1 MQLQPRKDD
10 NADCVVAQILVLTHP
25 GITEI
30 TTALRHM
37 SSAGEYQ
44 LEAHW
49 TETILK
55 KESQAKANA
64 ALLTFPYYNNYVD
77 LVKMELNAIASV
89 TKGAKPRK
97 YAVLGSGPLPM
108 TSICILRA
116 SRNDCE
122 AVTVDNFDYDPWAI
136 SESSKLCCHTGYSQE
151 EIGHHCVD
159 VESEDYDLRSFHVVY
174 LASLVGITSETKQ
187 RTIIRIMKQM
197 SPGALLVLRSAHSL
211 RSLLYPVVEIN
222 TTLTSLGL
230 TPLLV
235 VHPYDHIVNSV
246 VICQIGPSVSPTL
259 DDKKSESGRGKADS
273 ARKYLFARGLSV
285 QQSLL
290 LRAQTLLI
298 LPTVY
303 CQNAPSSSKRGL
315 VYVPNDKHRSDDSI
329 WVSDTSDLTWYYNYL
344 STPSPV
350 FDNATQL
357 QFVPMLW
364 GPSTTFLS
372 DVKSQ
377 IDSGANISYV
387 LGFNEPDGGGATGG
401 SAMPADMAAEIWQR
415 EMEPLKDMGVKL
427 GGPAVTGSPNG
438 FVWLQNFFTACN
450 GNCSVDFIPVHWY
463 GNFEGLASHVGQ
475 VRGTYQNLTMWV
487 TEYANNNVDLKES
500 QSFYNQSS
508 QFFDRIDYIT
518 HYSYFGSFRSSVS
531 NVGPNAAMLT
541 EKGELTDIGSW
552 YLGGSATGNTPRGA
566 AGRSVVFAGSG
577 IVVLLASI
585 WSAL

>member
-1 MQLQPRKDD
+1 MLQ
-10 NADCVVAQILVLTHP
+10 
-25 GITEI
+25 
-30 TTALRHM
+30 
-37 SSAGEYQ
+37 
-44 LEAHW
+44 
-49 TETILK
+49 
-55 KESQAKANA
+55 
-64 ALLTFPYYNNYVD
+64 
-77 LVKMELNAIASV
+77 
-89 TKGAKPRK
+89 
-97 YAVLGSGPLPM
+97 
-108 TSICILRA
+108 SI
-116 SRNDCE
+116 
-122 AVTVDNFDYDPWAI
+122 F
-136 SESSKLCCHTGYSQE
+136 
-151 EIGHHCVD
+151 
-159 VESEDYDLRSFHVVY
+159 F
-174 LASLVGITSETKQ
+174 
-187 RTIIRIMKQM
+187 
-197 SPGALLVLRSAHSL
+197 
-211 RSLLYPVVEIN
+211 
-222 TTLTSLGL
+222 
-230 TPLLV
+230 
-235 VHPYDHIVNSV
+235 
-246 VICQIGPSVSPTL
+246 
-259 DDKKSESGRGKADS
+259 
-273 ARKYLFARGLSV
+273 
-285 QQSLL
+285 
-290 LRAQTLLI
+290 QTLLI

-364 GPSTTFLS
+364 GQSTTFLS

-508 QFFDRIDYIT
+508 QFFDRIE
-518 HYSYFGSFRSSVS
+518 SVS
-531 NVGPNAAMLT
+531 HPKPMT
-541 EKGELTDIGSW
+541 T
-552 YLGGSATGNTPRGA
+552 R
-566 AGRSVVFAGSG
+566 R
-577 IVVLLASI
+577 
-585 WSAL
+585 